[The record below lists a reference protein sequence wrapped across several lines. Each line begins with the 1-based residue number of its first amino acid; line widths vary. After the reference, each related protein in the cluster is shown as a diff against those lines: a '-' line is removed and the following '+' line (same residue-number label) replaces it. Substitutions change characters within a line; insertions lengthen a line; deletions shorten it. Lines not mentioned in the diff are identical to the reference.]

1 MLKGLEP
8 NPRMLSFSFKSYD
21 FPFFLVVFLIT
32 DMVVGDY
39 DRFKGRLT
47 FLTISVKCLDKPFS
61 LAEVDPMG
69 PITFS

>member
-1 MLKGLEP
+1 
-8 NPRMLSFSFKSYD
+8 
-21 FPFFLVVFLIT
+21 
-32 DMVVGDY
+32 MVVGDY